1 MMENQVYDF
10 IIVGSGAGGGTL
22 ARELA
27 LRGKRV
33 LIIDRG
39 KAEPNLGTTLDSMRY
54 YDVNKI
60 THMPFESREGVMI
73 WRAFMAG
80 GSTGVSCGNGV
91 RALEREL
98 AELGIDLKDEFEEAE
113 KDIGMPQKVEA
124 LLSEGSQAILK
135 ACSAL
140 GLKMQMMPKFID
152 PRACQK
158 CGKCVLGCPY
168 GAKWAATSYLFE
180 AYQQGAEQAYQT
192 RVHEIIIEDDTAHG
206 IRGEDRN
213 GMVEYRAKKII
224 LAAGGLGTPV
234 ILQNSGFSDAGSGL
248 FLDLFV
254 NTYGVTENL
263 NLMREPSMMMVDLEF
278 HDSDGFLLSPF
289 VTQSKLGRLIE
300 LGPSGAMLP
309 AERLLGLMTKI
320 IDEPNGRVFADGSVS
335 KAISPRDQE
344 RLDRGSAISK
354 QILVEAGADPKRL
367 AVSRPQGAHP
377 GGTAAIGRVVNNDL
391 ETRIRNLFVC
401 DASVLPVAPGLPPIL
416 TLVALAKRLAKS
428 LA

>member
-1 MMENQVYDF
+1 MNHPIYDF
-10 IIVGSGAGGGTL
+10 IIVGSGAGGSTL

-39 KAEPNLGTTLDSMRY
+39 KAEPNLGTTLDSLRY

-91 RALEREL
+91 HALEKEL
-98 AELGIDLKDEFEEAE
+98 AEIGIDLKEAFEEA
-113 KDIGMPQKVEA
+113 KRDIGMPQKAEA

-135 ACSAL
+135 ACETL
-140 GLKMQMMPKFID
+140 GLKMEMMPKFID

-180 AYQQGAEQAYQT
+180 AYQQGGEQAYQT
-192 RVHEIIIEDDTAHG
+192 RIHEVIIEDGKALG
-206 IRGEDRN
+206 VRGEDRT
-213 GMVEYRAKKII
+213 GMVEYRANKVI
-224 LAAGGLGTPV
+224 LSAGGLGTPV
-234 ILQNSGFSDAGSGL
+234 ILQHSGFSDAGEGL

-254 NTYGVTENL
+254 NTYGITENL

-278 HDSDGFLLSPF
+278 HDSGGFLLSPF
-289 VTQSKLGRLIE
+289 VTQSKLGRMIE

-335 KAISPRDQE
+335 KAISPRDRE
-344 RLDRGSAISK
+344 RLDRGSGLSK
-354 QILVEAGADPKRL
+354 KILVEAGADPERL
-367 AVSRPQGAHP
+367 YVSRPQGAHP
-377 GGTAAIGRVVNNDL
+377 GGTAAIGKIVNKDL

-428 LA
+428 LV